1 MKKVNIHTFTN
12 RMETA
17 KRKIIKKAKLD
28 SVEKTI
34 DVINSYISK
43 MNLKQLKTTREY
55 VKAKQMKEGV
65 NEGNSTFLK
74 LVDEKINE
82 KLQDKLMDDFH
93 IGVD

>member
-1 MKKVNIHTFTN
+1 MNK
-12 RMETA
+12 MEDL

-34 DVINSYISK
+34 EVVNGYISK

-74 LVDEKINE
+74 LVDEKIEELLNG
-82 KLQDKLMDDFH
+82 KKQ
-93 IGVD
+93 

>member
-1 MKKVNIHTFTN
+1 MNK
-12 RMETA
+12 MENL

-34 DVINSYISK
+34 KVINGYISK
-43 MNLKQLKTTREY
+43 MDLKQLKTTREY

-74 LVDEKINE
+74 IVDEKINE
-82 KLQDKLMDDFH
+82 KLQDKLMDDLH